1 MYNISF
7 DSPVCYKGDNVV
19 VTMTIT
25 PEAAGAQLSLSYSST
40 NLSMIGWSGGLGNA
54 CINYNNATIT
64 INDYASSGSSIA
76 TYEFTFKALEEGSG
90 FVEVSEIV
98 EIVDENGDPQQV
110 SVANQSLVTINQVPS
125 ASSEARLE
133 SLVIEPGSWDKEFN
147 SDITE
152 YSIYPDS
159 QVNELSFQF
168 VLKDSNATISY
179 WPYSEPNK
187 IQLDDSGTTSFTIRV
202 TAQDGITFI
211 DYNINIIQDKQE
223 SFDFDDDITI
233 NDRLL
238 KGKELFYY
246 TKKVKEAI
254 TSSKGEVDISGVY
267 DAIDSAKEDINAN
280 IDSLDENYQ
289 NLTEVYNL
297 LINKLDSM
305 DDKLNLMFA
314 NVEEFKKSVPYKATA
329 EEPIGYV
336 SLINLLA
343 LTGHPNPNYGTACY
357 CENLQES
364 IEALR
369 EGRDLVISNNYSEV
383 IYTSEEENVVD
394 VDDQLEPVQD
404 SGDNISTAWQS
415 VTDEPIETV
424 KGIVPEGLPIVEYYH
439 TSYGDYFVSENL
451 FITNEGGMVP
461 QSQVDKY
468 DELYSIIDQFENG
481 EISFEEYMEQLN
493 PYKHTMIIFSSN
505 DSSGTIVKAGS
516 NRGGQILLGKYIV
529 LTDIPKNEFVEVE
542 GEGQK

>member
-1 MYNISF
+1 MENNEILNEEIIDNELVNPEEPSEELNE
-7 DSPVCYKGDNVV
+7 DSSRDLLEEKIV
-19 VTMTIT
+19 
-25 PEAAGAQLSLSYSST
+25 
-40 NLSMIGWSGGLGNA
+40 SG
-54 CINYNNATIT
+54 
-64 INDYASSGSSIA
+64 
-76 TYEFTFKALEEGSG
+76 KAL
-90 FVEVSEIV
+90 I
-98 EIVDENGDPQQV
+98 
-110 SVANQSLVTINQVPS
+110 
-125 ASSEARLE
+125 
-133 SLVIEPGSWDKEFN
+133 KY
-147 SDITE
+147 TE
-152 YSIYPDS
+152 
-159 QVNELSFQF
+159 
-168 VLKDSNATISY
+168 
-179 WPYSEPNK
+179 K
-187 IQLDDSGTTSFTIRV
+187 I
-202 TAQDGITFI
+202 
-211 DYNINIIQDKQE
+211 
-223 SFDFDDDITI
+223 
-233 NDRLL
+233 
-238 KGKELFYY
+238 
-246 TKKVKEAI
+246 KEAI
-254 TSSKGEVDISGVY
+254 ASSKSDVDISGVY

-314 NVEEFKKSVPYKATA
+314 NVEEFKKSVPYKATV

-343 LTGHPNPNYGTACY
+343 LTGHTNPDYGTACY

-424 KGIVPEGLPIVEYYH
+424 KGVVPEGLPIVEYYH

-516 NRGGQILLGKYIV
+516 NRGGQIVLGKYIV
-529 LTDIPKNEFVEVE
+529 LTNIPKNEFVE